1 MFFLLLQVIFGNI
14 EEICIIPLYSFAFS
28 LSIFCSPS
36 WQVLR
41 QADPQGPAARQGVQ
55 AEGHLRGDDL
65 QPGGARDQHRDL
77 SLSGG
82 TWLRGAAQRPQ
93 LAVPQV
99 LSAVQVRRFQDRQ
112 GLYRLAVNR
121 LYV

>member
-1 MFFLLLQVIFGNI
+1 SLCRHRAHRNLRQRCGCSNLLPARHLPS
-14 EEICIIPLYSFAFS
+14 C
-28 LSIFCSPS
+28 PS

-77 SLSGG
+77 SLCGG